1 MIAVIVLA
9 AGRSSRMG
17 RCKLLLPYRGSTVL
31 ETVVKNATASSADE
45 VMVVVGAW
53 MTNEVVERLREV
65 GACVVVNEMSESEMI
80 DSLRIALKALQEQ
93 RKGNIDAFIVMLADQ
108 PAIGHEVIDEL
119 ITAWHQSPA
128 GIIIPT
134 YKGKRGHPV
143 LLSGRYIPELLLY
156 RGEYG
161 LRSFIVEH
169 SNDVKEVPVQTD
181 AILRDIDTNED
192 YERELRMLTK
202 HSM

>member
-1 MIAVIVLA
+1 
-9 AGRSSRMG
+9 
-17 RCKLLLPYRGSTVL
+17 
-31 ETVVKNATASSADE
+31 VKNATASSADE
-45 VMVVVGAW
+45 VIVVVGAW

-169 SNDVKEVPVQTD
+169 SNGVKEVPVQTD